1 MIVKA
6 ILRFVNYAINY
17 ALDVCHMFVQ
27 IWAPPTPPQDDNDIY
42 MDQTLLFLHEPTVM
56 AESQLPPVYA
66 RKDHKKP
73 RVETITSEYLSV
85 MVASSS
91 CFY

>member
-6 ILRFVNYAINY
+6 MLRFVNYAINY

-42 MDQTLLFLHEPTVM
+42 MDQTLLFLHEPTV
-56 AESQLPPVYA
+56 
-66 RKDHKKP
+66 
-73 RVETITSEYLSV
+73 I
-85 MVASSS
+85 
-91 CFY
+91 